1 LSNLGIWQEVR
12 QGVMSSWVIKPSF
25 KQNLFAGIFKNQKPQ
40 DVLQGEAASAADQT
54 QSFDPK
60 FIEKLDNYSSERW
73 EVIVI
78 HKMYFVISIK
88 VNPKILYYDCFLSQ
102 Y

>member
-1 LSNLGIWQEVR
+1 
-12 QGVMSSWVIKPSF
+12 MSSWVIKPSF

-40 DVLQGEAASAADQT
+40 DALSETSATSDQT

-73 EVIVI
+73 EVIMRNRSLAVTF
-78 HKMYFVISIK
+78 K
-88 VNPKILYYDCFLSQ
+88 
-102 Y
+102 